1 MQCYP
6 TKNKSGICIFGISD
20 FWKCFSSCIIYML
33 NKLSE
38 VLVYVFVIMLNF
50 RYILILLV
58 FCTVNQQVKINFE
71 LIEMLVFNLTKS
83 TLIFT
88 GQTHTVRK
96 DNI

>member
-1 MQCYP
+1 MFFELYNSHVEQ
-6 TKNKSGICIFGISD
+6 NFGGS
-20 FWKCFSSCIIYML
+20 
-33 NKLSE
+33 N
-38 VLVYVFVIMLNF
+38 VGYVFVIMLNF

-58 FCTVNQQVKINFE
+58 FCTVNQPVKINFE